1 MFKEGQ
7 DAESLGLSGQ
17 EKFSIDLKGGEIR
30 GGEEV
35 EVKTDNGKKFNVICR
50 LDTEVEREYYRN
62 GGILQFVM
70 RKLAREEDEE

>member
-1 MFKEGQ
+1 MTFKEGQ
-7 DAESLGLSGQ
+7 DAESLGL
-17 EKFSIDLKGGEIR
+17 SIDLKGGEIR

-35 EVKTDNGKKFNVICR
+35 ELKTDNGKKFNVICR

>member
-1 MFKEGQ
+1 LTFKEGQ
-7 DAESLGLSGQ
+7 DAESLGL
-17 EKFSIDLKGGEIR
+17 SIDLKGGEIR

-35 EVKTDNGKKFNVICR
+35 ELKTDNGKKFNVICR